1 MEYTI
6 YTVLQGEELAQRD
19 QREEV
24 DSFYSLD
31 VKPSKE
37 TSIVMEN
44 KLNYYYP
51 ELRGNHY

>member
-37 TSIVMEN
+37 TSTVMEN